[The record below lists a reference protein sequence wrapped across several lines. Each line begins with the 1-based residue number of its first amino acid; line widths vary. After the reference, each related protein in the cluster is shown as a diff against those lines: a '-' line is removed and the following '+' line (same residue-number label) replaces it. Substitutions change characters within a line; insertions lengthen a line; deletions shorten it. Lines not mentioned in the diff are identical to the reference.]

1 MMQAMVFVFGNNYY
15 QKETYR
21 GLDDDQLTYLG
32 LPALAPHYNS
42 HMDTR

>member
-1 MMQAMVFVFGNNYY
+1 MVQAMVFVFEKYC

-32 LPALAPHYNS
+32 LPALTPHYNS
-42 HMDTR
+42 RMDR